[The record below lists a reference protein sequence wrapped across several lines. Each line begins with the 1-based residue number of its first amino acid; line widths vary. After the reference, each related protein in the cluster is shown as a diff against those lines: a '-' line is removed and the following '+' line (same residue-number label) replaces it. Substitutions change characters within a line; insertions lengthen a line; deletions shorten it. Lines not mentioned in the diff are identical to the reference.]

1 MSRRDGGRGGEGEED
16 GMTEAMVSLF
26 GEIGFVGH
34 SVALWDG
41 IGSAGRFFAH
51 QGIDAEKAGTGY
63 GNCGV

>member
-1 MSRRDGGRGGEGEED
+1 
-16 GMTEAMVSLF
+16 MTEAMASLF

-34 SVALWDG
+34 GVAAWDASG
-41 IGSAGRFFAH
+41 FAGRFFAH